1 MYKYTKI
8 ETPYKRDMDG
18 SKDLMEGVFRDEAVE
33 YLKDCQWVGTEK
45 VDGCLAA
52 NTKLCTTDGDFVT
65 IKDIVEKRMPVE
77 LWGMRDGNIVK
88 TKVLDWHKNGIG
100 NEWIKINYVHRT
112 PGTKGGGTYRTITC
126 TPNHKFYVNGEYKR
140 ADALRVGDL
149 LTVMGSTKELSYQ
162 QKSIITGLIIGDGG
176 LVGRSVEFSHKE
188 AHEEYVD
195 WLIESLGEM
204 GGNKSKPRI
213 SGYGT
218 RIIPG
223 RTVSHKAIEE
233 FCQQFYDGGKKII
246 PKNVWLSPL
255 TLAVLYM
262 DDGSIQKNDNQIDR
276 IVIALNDYD
285 AESVQNFVDS
295 LAEQHNIASSV
306 VESKGYSIRL
316 NWSDAEAF
324 QMLVAPYICD
334 CMQYKLSEKYRG
346 FFNNVGC
353 VQSESRINQVLQR
366 EILSIEKFEEPKF
379 RYDLTTETHNYFANN
394 VLVHNCNIGIYW
406 DGHKVSF
413 QGRTER
419 AQIPAQL
426 LDKLQEMFGG
436 DTNEEIFEQM
446 FGEREAVFYG
456 EGYGPKIQKGGGLYR
471 DDVSF
476 IMFDIYLPASNL
488 WLKREAIEEIAKA
501 FNVEVVPIVFRGT
514 LGEAVAYIK
523 CKPLS
528 HIAGKPLVMEGIV
541 CKPNVELMTRMGE
554 RIIVKVKVKDFC

>member
-8 ETPYKRDMDG
+8 ETPYKRDIDG

-45 VDGCLAA
+45 VDG
-52 NTKLCTTDGDFVT
+52 T
-65 IKDIVEKRMPVE
+65 
-77 LWGMRDGNIVK
+77 
-88 TKVLDWHKNGIG
+88 
-100 NEWIKINYVHRT
+100 
-112 PGTKGGGTYRTITC
+112 
-126 TPNHKFYVNGEYKR
+126 
-140 ADALRVGDL
+140 
-149 LTVMGSTKELSYQ
+149 
-162 QKSIITGLIIGDGG
+162 
-176 LVGRSVEFSHKE
+176 
-188 AHEEYVD
+188 
-195 WLIESLGEM
+195 
-204 GGNKSKPRI
+204 
-213 SGYGT
+213 
-218 RIIPG
+218 
-223 RTVSHKAIEE
+223 
-233 FCQQFYDGGKKII
+233 
-246 PKNVWLSPL
+246 
-255 TLAVLYM
+255 
-262 DDGSIQKNDNQIDR
+262 
-276 IVIALNDYD
+276 
-285 AESVQNFVDS
+285 
-295 LAEQHNIASSV
+295 
-306 VESKGYSIRL
+306 
-316 NWSDAEAF
+316 
-324 QMLVAPYICD
+324 
-334 CMQYKLSEKYRG
+334 
-346 FFNNVGC
+346 
-353 VQSESRINQVLQR
+353 
-366 EILSIEKFEEPKF
+366 
-379 RYDLTTETHNYFANN
+379 
-394 VLVHNCNIGIYW
+394 NIGVYW